1 MESVY
6 IGKCYLTPGHNGSI
20 IVLICISLLVILIS
34 DPIKIEKENRKET
47 ERNINMLITCE
58 YDTGD
63 NISKVKYRD
72 GGYKKYT
79 YDEYDNFQM
88 NVLYNKNQTV
98 GNE

>member
-1 MESVY
+1 M
-6 IGKCYLTPGHNGSI
+6 
-20 IVLICISLLVILIS
+20 LIS
-34 DPIKIEKENRKET
+34 
-47 ERNINMLITCE
+47 CE

-63 NISKVKYRD
+63 SISKVKYRY

-98 GNE
+98 GST

>member
-1 MESVY
+1 M
-6 IGKCYLTPGHNGSI
+6 
-20 IVLICISLLVILIS
+20 LIS
-34 DPIKIEKENRKET
+34 
-47 ERNINMLITCE
+47 CE

-98 GNE
+98 GSTLYMCDKEDVQGYEYSYVEICHIRNKGIFYM

>member
-1 MESVY
+1 M
-6 IGKCYLTPGHNGSI
+6 
-20 IVLICISLLVILIS
+20 LIS
-34 DPIKIEKENRKET
+34 
-47 ERNINMLITCE
+47 CE

-88 NVLYNKNQTV
+88 SVFVLYNKNQAV
-98 GNE
+98 GNK